1 VVYQRTE
8 SFIECPDYDPPET
21 ATPEPDDEPT
31 GVVDG
36 WTAVEPVPV
45 AFDVVPEDAA
55 ALAVAPEEEVAV
67 PGIV

>member
-8 SFIECPDYDPPET
+8 SFIECADYDPPET

-31 GVVDG
+31 GVAAG
-36 WTAVEPVPV
+36 WTAVEPVE
-45 AFDVVPEDAA
+45 FDVVPVDAA
-55 ALAVAPEEEVAV
+55 ELAVAPEAVVAV